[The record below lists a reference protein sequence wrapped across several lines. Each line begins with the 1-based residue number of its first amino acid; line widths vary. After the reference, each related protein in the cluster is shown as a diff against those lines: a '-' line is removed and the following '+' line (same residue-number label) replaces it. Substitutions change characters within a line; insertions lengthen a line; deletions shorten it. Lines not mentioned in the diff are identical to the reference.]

1 MKQSVTCSGDVYG
14 IIACVPRG
22 ACNVPLILGKC
33 RKSNVKVGLG
43 VRSEWQKERIG
54 SKIRE
59 KERERINSLAISRN
73 KSILGKQK
81 VMSPEENL
89 DSLSKMICSFHFYR
103 LKEIN
108 KKYIPEKYENNH
120 FVAVFYKCGFNRCK
134 RA

>member
-43 VRSEWQKERIG
+43 VNQSDRKRGLGVRSERKREKER
-54 SKIRE
+54 
-59 KERERINSLAISRN
+59 ERERINSLAISRN

-89 DSLSKMICSFHFYR
+89 DSLSKITDLFFSF
-103 LKEIN
+103 L
-108 KKYIPEKYENNH
+108 
-120 FVAVFYKCGFNRCK
+120 
-134 RA
+134 

>member
-1 MKQSVTCSGDVYG
+1 M
-14 IIACVPRG
+14 
-22 ACNVPLILGKC
+22 
-33 RKSNVKVGLG
+33 RK
-43 VRSEWQKERIG
+43 
-54 SKIRE
+54 
-59 KERERINSLAISRN
+59 KERERKRERETQRKRINSLTISRN

-81 VMSPEENL
+81 AMSPEENL

>member
-1 MKQSVTCSGDVYG
+1 MSKIQREGWIGSKIRVT
-14 IIACVPRG
+14 
-22 ACNVPLILGKC
+22 
-33 RKSNVKVGLG
+33 
-43 VRSEWQKERIG
+43 EREDG